1 MSHWS
6 WKTVIQIW
14 LFFLNVWPFR
24 IKIVSMQFNFSI
36 KRWNPAYGEFW
47 QKKQLFLTHETL
59 HKNKKQK
66 PQNHLKPPW
75 NPVSFTKTDK
85 LETWNHFWF
94 HENWQKSKSSLK
106 INLWSL
112 KLARF
117 QNESED
123 RLHWEDALIFAK
135 EDEFWLFCSFQDLI
149 CPKIRCLA
157 RSFFF

>member
-1 MSHWS
+1 MKPCLW
-6 WKTVIQIW
+6 WI
-14 LFFLNVWPFR
+14 L
-24 IKIVSMQFNFSI
+24 
-36 KRWNPAYGEFW
+36 A
-47 QKKQLFLTHETL
+47 KKQLFLTHETL

-157 RSFFF
+157 RSFFLKGKNTRFFCLSKIPYKRGENSISLA

>member
-1 MSHWS
+1 MKPCLW
-6 WKTVIQIW
+6 WI
-14 LFFLNVWPFR
+14 L
-24 IKIVSMQFNFSI
+24 
-36 KRWNPAYGEFW
+36 A
-47 QKKQLFLTHETL
+47 KKQLFLTHETL

-157 RSFFF
+157 RSFFFKGKNTRFFCLSKIPYKRGENSISLA